1 MTLQSRMQ
9 RQATQDVIT
18 LLRAWS
24 AGDGTVVGRLLP
36 ILYEELRRTTPAY
49 MRRERSGHTLQATAL
64 INEVFPRLVDI
75 HQVQWRDRVHFLTMA
90 AQLMR
95 RILVDHARRRGYLKR
110 DGGAGAPRLNEL
122 ALISSG
128 RDAYWREITS
138 AI

>member
-9 RQATQDVIT
+9 HQATQDVIT
-18 LLRAWS
+18 LLRVWS
-24 AGDGTVVGRLLP
+24 AGDDTVVDRLL
-36 ILYEELRRTTPAY
+36 
-49 MRRERSGHTLQATAL
+49 
-64 INEVFPRLVDI
+64 
-75 HQVQWRDRVHFLTMA
+75 WRDRVHFLTMP

-110 DGGAGAPRLNEL
+110 GGGAGAPRLEEL

-128 RDAYWREITS
+128 CGANWRENTS